1 MFLILRIN
9 VYRELSRGFRFSLW
23 GEIFN
28 FVSQGGFRRGSWD
41 LFKCEYVFKVIEKL
55 LSESIRSYPVSSPPV
70 SSPLGG
76 GVPTNLSPTYFTDR
90 VEKFISRLCNSIRI
104 SIQEASNESWF
115 LFFIGKKNSRATVY
129 IYNPCIEMIQKRWIA
144 IFEAD
149 R

>member
-1 MFLILRIN
+1 M
-9 VYRELSRGFRFSLW
+9 
-23 GEIFN
+23 
-28 FVSQGGFRRGSWD
+28 
-41 LFKCEYVFKVIEKL
+41 FKCEYVFKVIEKL